1 MLTSGTILQDR
12 YQLKQH
18 LNAHPARQTW
28 LAEDLETGE
37 RVVVKMLALTGAIQ
51 WDDLKLFEREAQILQ
66 HIEYPQIPKC
76 RDYFSLD
83 ESNLWFVLVQDY
95 IPGVSLKEQLNKG
108 KRFKQEE
115 IEKIALNVLEILQ
128 FLHQLNPPVLHRDIK
143 PSNLIWGE
151 DEQIYLIDFGAV
163 QSQPNVA
170 GKTFTVVGTYGYTP
184 IEQFGGQAVP
194 ASDLYAL
201 GATLIH
207 LLTGISPGELQDED
221 LRLQF
226 RDRLTNKIAPKLINW
241 LEKLT
246 EPAVKKR
253 FASVQEAL
261 SAWQLQPQF
270 LIPWQQ
276 ELAPSVKLE
285 KSPEKLIIEIP
296 SSWQIF
302 GNRSWHFWLPAKIE
316 VLKSIIPAL
325 QSSLQS
331 LPQSQQQIILA
342 AGTMGVLLLAISLLR
357 LLIFIISLL
366 IGIFF
371 FSLSLLLF
379 FLPATVIVSLMLV
392 GGAIALQDLLNSH
405 VNYFATTSLIFRR
418 DKFSLTTNFFG
429 NYHRKLGKTGQIKAI
444 YPSLVSGLA
453 KKQHPVIAISTQV
466 PTELGD
472 WDSNCKTYTFGHQL
486 TEPESEWLV
495 QEITDWLRELKIE
508 RGNQKTN
515 EKPSNRTENH

>member
-12 YQLKQH
+12 YQIQQH
-18 LNAHPARQTW
+18 LNTHPARQTW
-28 LAEDLETGE
+28 LAEDLQTSE

-66 HIEYPQIPKC
+66 HIEHPQIPKC

-83 ESNLWFVLVQDY
+83 EGSIWFVLVQDY
-95 IPGVSLKEQLNKG
+95 IPGVSLKEQLNRG

-115 IEKIALNVLEILQ
+115 IEKIALSVLEILQ

-163 QSQPNVA
+163 QAQPNVT
-170 GKTFTVVGTYGYTP
+170 GQTFTVVGTYGYTP

-226 RDRLTNKIAPKLINW
+226 RDRLTKKIEPKLINW

-253 FASVQEAL
+253 FANVQEAL
-261 SAWQLQPQF
+261 SAWQIQQNY
-270 LIPWQQ
+270 LIPWRPS
-276 ELAPSVKLE
+276 LAPSVKLE
-285 KSPEKLIIEIP
+285 KSPEKLTIEIP

-302 GNRSWHFWLPAKIE
+302 WNQSWHFWLPAKIE
-316 VLKSIIPAL
+316 TLKSIIPSL
-325 QSSLQS
+325 RSSLQS
-331 LPQSQQQIILA
+331 LPQPQQQIILA
-342 AGTMGVLLLAISLLR
+342 VGTMVALLLAIIFLR
-357 LLIFIISLL
+357 LLVIIASLL
-366 IGIFF
+366 IGVFF
-371 FSLSLLLF
+371 LGLSLLLF
-379 FLPATVIVSLMLV
+379 FLPATIIISLILV
-392 GGAIALQDLLNSH
+392 GSAIVFQEVFNSQ
-405 VNYFATTSLIFRR
+405 VNYFAATSLIFER
-418 DKFSLTTNFFG
+418 DKFSLTNSFFG
-429 NYHRKLGKTGQIKAI
+429 NYRRKSGKTAQIQAI
-444 YPSLVSGLA
+444 YPSVVAGFW
-453 KKQHPVIAISTQV
+453 KKQHPVIAISNQV

-472 WDSNCKTYTFGHQL
+472 WDSGCQTYTFGHQL
-486 TEPESEWLV
+486 TEPESEWII
-495 QEITDWLRELKIE
+495 QEIKEWLVVS
-508 RGNQKTN
+508 G
-515 EKPSNRTENH
+515 